1 MSTSTR
7 NVPTLSSSSSSLP
20 SVIPPPTQLK
30 LGSDVAADW
39 ERFRSEWKNYEIA
52 TDLESANGKKRAAI
66 LLACIGSAA
75 HSVFR
80 SFKFQNADDRS
91 DVSKIIEAF
100 DRYCIGETNVT
111 YERYVFNQ
119 RVQQPGEAIE
129 DFVAD
134 LRKLAK
140 TCQHEQLEDSLT
152 RDRIVVLSAFEMR
165 QLDDVSCNRKS

>member
-7 NVPTLSSSSSSLP
+7 NVPTSSSSSLP
-20 SVIPPPTQLK
+20 SVIPPPTPLK

-91 DVSKIIEAF
+91 DVSKI
-100 DRYCIGETNVT
+100 
-111 YERYVFNQ
+111 
-119 RVQQPGEAIE
+119 
-129 DFVAD
+129 
-134 LRKLAK
+134 
-140 TCQHEQLEDSLT
+140 
-152 RDRIVVLSAFEMR
+152 
-165 QLDDVSCNRKS
+165 NRSI